1 MPQATITF
9 ENEVITPEALAL
21 KLKVDPNFL
30 LKELKEEKGIF
41 EDSMQ
46 SETILAWDTVQR
58 ACERRGVEAIDGWE
72 NAKKTSLN
80 PREKEILGY
89 CVRFH
94 ADYADHI
101 VETLQETIYHKESGS
116 KLASFHQEISNSIN
130 SILERVQSATR
141 KAPSTEDPSVFPKM

>member
-58 ACERRGVEAIDGWE
+58 ACERRGVEAIAGWE

-80 PREKEILGY
+80 PREKEILG
-89 CVRFH
+89 
-94 ADYADHI
+94 
-101 VETLQETIYHKESGS
+101 
-116 KLASFHQEISNSIN
+116 
-130 SILERVQSATR
+130 
-141 KAPSTEDPSVFPKM
+141 